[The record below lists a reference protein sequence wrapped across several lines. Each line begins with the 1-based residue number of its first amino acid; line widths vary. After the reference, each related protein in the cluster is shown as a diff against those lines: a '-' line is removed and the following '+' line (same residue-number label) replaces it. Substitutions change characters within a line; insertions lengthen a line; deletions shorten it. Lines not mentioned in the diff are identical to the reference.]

1 MSSSN
6 KPQAAPTGL
15 ATRFGAVQGYF
26 VDHVNVRQ
34 YMPVFIA
41 LEPSLAEHTETI
53 NRLWNRKAAF
63 SVEMEPI
70 IARME
75 RVVEVLKNAKAV
87 A

>member
-1 MSSSN
+1 
-6 KPQAAPTGL
+6 
-15 ATRFGAVQGYF
+15 
-26 VDHVNVRQ
+26 
-34 YMPVFIA
+34 MPVFIA

-63 SVEMEPI
+63 TVEMEPI

-75 RVVEVLKNAKAV
+75 RVVELLKNAKAV